1 VDGGGG
7 HERTFSGYRV
17 SDEKI
22 CQTVSENPD
31 PTDADDGPCTNDG
44 APPPPWSD
52 IGGPALTCSRP
63 WQSVA
68 RAGGWM
74 DGWMDGMGWDGD
86 ASHRTVGHE
95 HDAGFPSFYTGAHS
109 GDDDDHGKGR
119 ERGAIAECMHAWC
132 DNPSLVRHATSSPP
146 SHGRLRTVGQIG
158 GGRRV
163 KRTICTPSFR
173 ALRGG
178 EGGGDFRV
186 VGGYMYVHRYVCRGD
201 PGERA
206 RGVIGQGGRMMKCE
220 GRIHVGRDW

>member
-1 VDGGGG
+1 
-7 HERTFSGYRV
+7 
-17 SDEKI
+17 
-22 CQTVSENPD
+22 
-31 PTDADDGPCTNDG
+31 
-44 APPPPWSD
+44 
-52 IGGPALTCSRP
+52 
-63 WQSVA
+63 
-68 RAGGWM
+68 M
-74 DGWMDGMGWDGD
+74 DGWMDGMGWGWGCI
-86 ASHRTVGHE
+86 ASHSTAGHE

-178 EGGGDFRV
+178 RGGGGDFRV
-186 VGGYMYVHRYVCRGD
+186 VGGYTYVHTCVGET
-201 PGERA
+201 PGSEREA
-206 RGVIGQGGRMMKCE
+206 SSVRAGG
-220 GRIHVGRDW
+220 